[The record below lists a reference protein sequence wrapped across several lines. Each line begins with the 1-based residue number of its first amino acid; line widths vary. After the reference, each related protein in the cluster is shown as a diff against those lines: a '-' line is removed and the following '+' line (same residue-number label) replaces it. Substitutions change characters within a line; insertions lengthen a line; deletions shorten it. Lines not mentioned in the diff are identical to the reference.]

1 MGLLSNTVS
10 ISQFDVVGDFP
21 EGDLAQWVGE
31 KLAEH
36 AFSSIENSAEELA
49 LGWVELD
56 DFQAME
62 FSDPSSWWRD
72 DYVAFT
78 LRRDQRRLPS
88 ALVKGELQR
97 EQQRFLAENPTYQ
110 RVPKDKN
117 DELKELVRNRLLVR
131 VLPSPSLMD
140 VVWNLRTGRLTFA
153 SVSTRAMDD
162 LTDLFQKTFVGLRLV
177 SVYPMQRARLV
188 TPDALQDALAA
199 ENPSA
204 EGSVM
209 EQIRDNQWLGS
220 EFLMWLL
227 YGTTNARS
235 DYQVTCD
242 GPAAAGERFVA
253 YLDNRFLLTGQG
265 NEGAQK
271 VTVVGPQDRFEE
283 VRVALRQGKEVGE
296 ATIHMEKLEHQWRLT
311 LKGELFQFGSFKCPT
326 VRIEK
331 GAELEDER
339 LAVFYE
345 RMHVLEEGLQL
356 FDSLLA
362 AFLAE
367 RLGGQW
373 GQRCQQINQ
382 WLEPE

>member
-162 LTDLFQKTFVGLRLV
+162 FTDLFQKTFVGLRLV

-242 GPAAAGERFVA
+242 GPAAAGESFVA